1 MDSILIND
9 MLNENI
15 DINEVEETVKI
26 NLFNKPEPERIRAGR
41 PRTVNIVDIKKYQK
55 EYYEKNKEKFKG
67 GVVCEYCNK
76 IYSKSNRIRHMKTY
90 HYQLFNVK
98 VTKNI
103 IYKLTGKEIFDIFRK
118 DIVTDE
124 ILKDMMRVRDMSFKT
139 LDAKEQFI
147 ENLVKSKEHLPEDLE
162 TTEAFLSLSDFQKSY
177 HKYWYRKSL
186 INCLPSGHD

>member
-1 MDSILIND
+1 

-76 IYSKSNRIRHMKTY
+76 IYSKSNRIRHMITY
-90 HYQLFNVK
+90 HYQLFKDKVK
-98 VTKNI
+98 KIVIYNI
-103 IYKLTGKEIFDIFRK
+103 TEKEVVDIFRK
-118 DIVTDE
+118 DIVTE
-124 ILKDMMRVRDMSFKT
+124 ETLKDMIRIRKTWFKT
-139 LDAKEQFI
+139 SDEKEEFI
-147 ENLVKSKEHLPEDLE
+147 KNLIKSKEHLPENVE
-162 TTEAFLSLSDFQKSY
+162 TTEAYLNLSDNDKSY
-177 HKYWYRKSL
+177 HKYWYGN
-186 INCLPSGHD
+186 IPGPHD